1 MVINLLIKLIN
12 NQDKINDKFDKLN
25 DKFDKFID
33 KFDKFIDG
41 KTITN
46 KDEAAA
52 DDVSFRLSY
61 L

>member
-1 MVINLLIKLIN
+1 LINLFS
-12 NQDKINDKFDKLN
+12 KIDDKLN
-25 DKFDKFID
+25 LLNNKFDKFDKFID
-33 KFDKFIDG
+33 A